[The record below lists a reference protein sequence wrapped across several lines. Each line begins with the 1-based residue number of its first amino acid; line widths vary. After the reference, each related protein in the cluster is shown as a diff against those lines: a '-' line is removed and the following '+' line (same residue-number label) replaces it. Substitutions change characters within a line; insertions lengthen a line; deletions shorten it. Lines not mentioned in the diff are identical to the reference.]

1 MSLKWVLNDTDYE
14 MDFWLQNIQSN
25 YETRTVVSRE
35 AGCRHWAD
43 PWADPK
49 IGVCE
54 TVDGYEKLDQITKD
68 MAWYD
73 PTTLTKTR
81 SKIYRCDSDG
91 AAMVAK

>member
-1 MSLKWVLNDTDYE
+1 MSLKRLTYDSQIS
-14 MDFWLQNIQSN
+14 LKRIQSN
-25 YETRTVVSRE
+25 YKTRTVVSRE

-73 PTTLTKTR
+73 PTTLTKKT
-81 SKIYRCDSDG
+81 KCQVI
-91 AAMVAK
+91 

>member
-1 MSLKWVLNDTDYE
+1 MSRNEFKTTLTIKWTFDSKISLKR
-14 MDFWLQNIQSN
+14 IQSFK
-25 YETRTVVSRE
+25 TRTVVSRE

-73 PTTLTKTR
+73 PTTLTKKT
-81 SKIYRCDSDG
+81 KCQVI
-91 AAMVAK
+91 